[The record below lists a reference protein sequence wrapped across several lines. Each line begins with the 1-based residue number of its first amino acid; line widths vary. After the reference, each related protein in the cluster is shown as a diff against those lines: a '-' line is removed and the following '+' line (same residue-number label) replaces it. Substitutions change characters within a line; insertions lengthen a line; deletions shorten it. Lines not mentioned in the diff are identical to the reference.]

1 MSSGILR
8 TQGTEVV
15 GQDGKPVI
23 LRGAALGGWM
33 NMENFITGYPGH
45 ESEHRAAMKKVL
57 GQENYEFFFDKWLE
71 YFFTDADAVFFASL
85 GLNALRLPFNYR
97 HFEDDMNPRV
107 LKEEGFKHL
116 DRVIDLCAK
125 HGIYTIL
132 DMHTVPGG
140 QSQDWHSDNHSSW
153 ASFWDYKD
161 HQDRTVWLW
170 EIIAARYKGN
180 PWVAG
185 YNPINEPCDPEHV
198 RLPAFYQR
206 LEKAIRVIDPDHIL
220 WLDGNT
226 FAMEFVGDDPLVSG
240 PTKLPNTAYSIH
252 DYNSMGFPSGDA
264 YLGTDEQKSRLE
276 KSFRR
281 KAEWMAKYD
290 VPCWNGEFGP
300 VYSIHEKDPEAAK
313 QINEQRYNMLAE
325 QLNIYDKHAIPW
337 SIWLYKDIGLQGMI
351 YTDPESKWNRTIAPS
366 LKVKVDAQLDAWG
379 SYPSASMESV
389 IAPLV
394 AELEKVNPDANDE
407 YPTPWNVERH
417 VRRAVLQTFLSR
429 TLSDKFAQQFSGM
442 GKEELEECAKSFH
455 FDQCKKRDGLNEILR
470 DHAKL
475 SHA

>member
-1 MSSGILR
+1 
-8 TQGTEVV
+8 
-15 GQDGKPVI
+15 
-23 LRGAALGGWM
+23 M
-33 NMENFITGYPGH
+33 NKENFITGYPGH

-107 LKEEGFKHL
+107 LKGEGFKHL
-116 DRVIDLCAK
+116 DRVIDLVDKAK
-125 HGIYTIL
+125 TG
-132 DMHTVPGG
+132 
-140 QSQDWHSDNHSSW
+140 WHSDNHSSW
-153 ASFWDYKD
+153 ASFWDYKY
-161 HQDRTVWLW
+161 HQDC
-170 EIIAARYKGN
+170 
-180 PWVAG
+180 

-206 LEKAIRVIDPDHIL
+206 LERPSVPDHIL

-226 FAMEFVGDDPLVSG
+226 FAMEFVGFEPLVSG
-240 PTKLPNTAYSIH
+240 PTKLPNTAYSNH

-300 VYSIHEKDPEAAK
+300 VYSIHEKDEAAK
-313 QINEQRYNMLAE
+313 KINEQRYNMLAE

-366 LKVKVDAQLDAWG
+366 LQIKVDAQLDAWG
-379 SYPSASMESV
+379 SYPGASMESV
-389 IAPLV
+389 MAPLV
-394 AELEKVNPDANDE
+394 AELEKVNPDAKDE
-407 YPTPWNVERH
+407 YPTPWNVECH

-455 FDQCKKRDGLNEILR
+455 FDQCKKRDGLNDILR

>member
-1 MSSGILR
+1 
-8 TQGTEVV
+8 
-15 GQDGKPVI
+15 
-23 LRGAALGGWM
+23 M
-33 NMENFITGYPGH
+33 NKENFITGYPGH

-107 LKEEGFKHL
+107 LKGEGFKHL

-125 HGIYTIL
+125 HDIYTIL
-132 DMHTVPGG
+132 DGARWTKPRLAGTLITTLPGRLFG
-140 QSQDWHSDNHSSW
+140 
-153 ASFWDYKD
+153 
-161 HQDRTVWLW
+161 
-170 EIIAARYKGN
+170 IINTIKTGN

-206 LEKAIRVIDPDHIL
+206 LERPSVPDHIL

-226 FAMEFVGDDPLVSG
+226 FAMEFVGFEPLVSG
-240 PTKLPNTAYSIH
+240 PTKLPNTAYSNH

-300 VYSIHEKDPEAAK
+300 VYSIHEKDEAAK
-313 QINEQRYNMLAE
+313 KINEQRYNMLAE

-366 LKVKVDAQLDAWG
+366 LQIKVDAQLDAWG
-379 SYPSASMESV
+379 SYPGASMESV
-389 IAPLV
+389 MAPLV
-394 AELEKVNPDANDE
+394 AELEKVNPDAKDE
-407 YPTPWNVERH
+407 YPTPWNVECH

-455 FDQCKKRDGLNEILR
+455 FDQCKKRDGLNDILR